1 MKTWLKKHSFQIH
14 TIAFLM
20 MILPAIPM
28 FYAAK
33 SGNDPFILV
42 LIGLVALGNI
52 LVLFVP

>member
-1 MKTWLKKHSFQIH
+1 MKAWIKKHSFQIH
-14 TIAFLM
+14 TVAFLT

-33 SGNDPFILV
+33 SGNDPFIFL
-42 LIGLVALGNI
+42 LIGLVVVGNI

>member
-28 FYAAK
+28 FHAAK

-42 LIGLVALGNI
+42 LIGLVVLGNI